1 MIIRRMGLAADS
13 YLPPKGRPQYFHD
26 EALNK
31 FKNVYPGRVS
41 ASDAELRYYR
51 LLTAYNPG
59 LVRISEIV
67 DGTIRQFDSSDS
79 SNWRV
84 AKRFQYRQIKTK

>member
-1 MIIRRMGLAADS
+1 MGLAADS

-26 EALNK
+26 EALKK
-31 FKNVYPGRVS
+31 FKNVYPGRQS

-51 LLTAYNPG
+51 LLTPYNPG
-59 LVRISEIV
+59 LVRISEIT
-67 DGTIRQFDSSDS
+67 DGTIRKFDSSDS

-84 AKRFQYRQIKTK
+84 AKHFQYRQIKAK